1 MLQTKKL
8 VIYPTS
14 RAARTRAQKELLLD
28 GLIPKI
34 TTIGEFEKKAIVVK
48 NRQFIDQDRRTL
60 LLNEASS
67 FETFKNLHI
76 QREFFAFLK
85 NSKFLFSFFD
95 ELSVELIEIEELEL
109 YDTYAS
115 YFEHIEI
122 LKTLLTKY
130 KQLLDEKNLVDKI
143 TLPSHYK
150 INSAYIKSFEEIELH
165 LEGYLN
171 NFEFKL
177 FNEIAKIVPLK
188 IYIFVNEFNKKMIE
202 KFQTLGIEL
211 NIGKSY
217 IINLSTKSIESSN
230 KQTNQSINIDTK
242 PLKSEILQVAYVK
255 KRVYDYYK
263 LGIAPQNIAIILPN
277 ANFAKLLDLF
287 DDENNY
293 NFAMGFSYT
302 KTKTYQKLLAKY
314 DYYNEKSFENRYRLK
329 RLYIDVEKL
338 DKEQKNWNKKLSSN
352 ELNIIFLS
360 FINVPDD
367 DEEEETQIFTEELYI
382 FSKLFKSLEN
392 QPFHKIFHLFLNR
405 LATRTLDDIRGG
417 KVTVLEILETRGV
430 SYEGVIVV
438 DFNEG
443 VVPKSSSKDLF
454 LSSELRV
461 LASLPTT
468 SDREN
473 LQKYYYKRVFESAK
487 YLSICYIEN
496 EKNQPSRF
504 LDELQIKKNINTL
517 APLESILFNSHKTK
531 PHYEQSELIHSWDF
545 TKIKLSS
552 TALKTFLDCK
562 RMYYFKYI
570 KKLPEVEIP
579 KDDNSDK
586 IIGILL
592 HNALK
597 YAYEKNSIYL
607 NEDEL
612 RFEIQSYL
620 YKESEQ
626 SQSLRFLVDL
636 WLKNLEPF
644 IKEEIKRANNG
655 YKIKYIEKSFNLK
668 IDTFTL
674 TGVIDRVDEKDGY
687 LEVIDYKS
695 GKIPMTSKKSIGKST
710 NFQLQFYHLLASK
723 GAEVKESYFY
733 DLNSGKLIS
742 EDFFDQKLDLLY
754 KKLEQLNEKEHN
766 FTMTDDMK
774 KCIFCPYI
782 KICNRLL

>member
-1 MLQTKKL
+1 MQQTKKL

-14 RAARTRAQKELLLD
+14 RAARVRAQKELLLD
-28 GLIPKI
+28 GLIPRI

-60 LLNEASS
+60 LLNEASAFS
-67 FETFKNLHI
+67 TFKNLHI

-95 ELSVELIEIEELEL
+95 ELSVELTDIEELEL

-122 LKTLLTKY
+122 LKTLLEKY
-130 KQLLDEKNLVDKI
+130 KQLLEEKNLVDKI

-150 INSAYIKSFEEIELH
+150 INSAYIKSFDEIELH

-188 IYIFVNEFNKKMIE
+188 IYIFVNEFNKKMVE

-230 KQTNQSINIDTK
+230 KQTNRTINIDTK
-242 PLKSEILQVAYVK
+242 PSKSEILQVAYVK

-302 KTKTYQKLLAKY
+302 KTTIYQKLLAKY
-314 DYYNEKSFENRYRLK
+314 DYYNEKNHQNRYRLK
-329 RLYIDVEKL
+329 RLYIDIEKL
-338 DKEQKNWNKKLSSN
+338 DEKQKNWNSKLSSD
-352 ELNIIFLS
+352 ELNLTFLS
-360 FINVPDD
+360 FIDAFDD
-367 DEEEETQIFTEELYI
+367 EETQIFTEELYI
-382 FSKLFKSLEN
+382 FSKLFKSLER

-405 LATRTLDDIRGG
+405 LATRTLDDVRGG
-417 KVTVLEILETRGV
+417 KVTVLEVLETRGV
-430 SYEGVIVV
+430 SYEGIIVV

-454 LSSELRV
+454 LSSELRH
-461 LASLPTT
+461 LASLPT
-468 SDREN
+468 SNDREN
-473 LQKYYYKRVFESAK
+473 LQKYYYKRVFENAK
-487 YLSICYIEN
+487 YISICYIEN

-504 LDELQIKKNINTL
+504 LDELQIKKNITTL
-517 APLESILFNSHKTK
+517 APLESILFNSHKIK
-531 PHYEQSELIHSWDF
+531 PHYKQDELIYPWDF

-552 TALKTFLDCK
+552 TAFKTFLDCK

-570 KKLPEVEIP
+570 KKLEDAEIP
-579 KDDNSDK
+579 KDDNSDR

-597 YAYEKNSIYL
+597 YAYEKNSIYTS
-607 NEDEL
+607 EDEL
-612 RFEIQSYL
+612 KFEIQSYL
-620 YKESEQ
+620 YKESEK
-626 SQSLRFLVDL
+626 SQNLRFLVDL
-636 WLKNLEPF
+636 WLKKLEPF
-644 IKEEIKRANNG
+644 IVNEIKRANDG
-655 YKIKYIEKSFNLK
+655 CKVKYIEKSFNLK
-668 IDTFTL
+668 IDNFTL
-674 TGVIDRVDEKDGY
+674 TGQIDRVDEKDDY

-695 GKIPMTSKKSIGKST
+695 GKIPMTSKKSIDKST
-710 NFQLQFYHLLASK
+710 NFQLQFYHLLASQYAK
-723 GAEVKESYFY
+723 VKQSYFY
-733 DLNSGKLIS
+733 DLNNGKLIS
-742 EDFFDQKLDLLY
+742 EDFFDEKLELLY
-754 KKLEQLNEKEHN
+754 KNLKQLNEKEHN

-774 KCIFCPYI
+774 KCTYCPYI